1 MSFTAHDPELEDAD
15 ILKIKRMIPHR
26 YPFLLI
32 DRVINIIPGEAAIG
46 IKNVTVNEPFF
57 EGHFP
62 AQPVMPGVL
71 LVEAMAQTASVLVIR
86 TLEMIDNE
94 LLVYFM
100 SLEKTKFRKV
110 VGPADQVEL
119 HVKVL
124 RGRGRVWKFWAEA
137 RVEGQIAAEAE
148 FTAMIQDPPS
158 AEEA

>member
-1 MSFTAHDPELEDAD
+1 MSYTKRDPELEEAD

-26 YPFLLI
+26 YPFLMI
-32 DRVINIIPGEAAIG
+32 DHVINIVPGEYAIG

-110 VGPADQVEL
+110 VAPGDQVEL

-124 RGRGRVWKFWAEA
+124 RGRGRVWKFWGEA
-137 RVEGQIAAEAE
+137 KVDGQIAAEAE
-148 FTAMIQDPPS
+148 FTAMIQDPPKPD
-158 AEEA
+158 EG

>member
-1 MSFTAHDPELEDAD
+1 MSYTKQDPELEHAD

-26 YPFLLI
+26 YPFLMI
-32 DRVINIIPGEAAIG
+32 DKVLNIRPGEAAVG
-46 IKNVTVNEPFF
+46 VKNVTVNEQLF

-62 AQPVMPGVL
+62 AQPVMPGVM

-110 VGPADQVEL
+110 VMPGDQVEL
-119 HVKVL
+119 HVKIL
-124 RGRGRVWKFWAEA
+124 RGRGRVWKFWGEA
-137 RVEGQIAAEAE
+137 QVDGQVAAEAE
-148 FTAMIQDPPS
+148 FTAMIQDPPKD
-158 AEEA
+158 EEA